1 MANMANTAAY
11 RGQDGRQM
19 VDVDSAKTL
28 TVADSGYV
36 QNVIADNVD
45 VVLPATAAQGVFII
59 RNGGVR
65 TTSGPVGTGK
75 NKSALVR
82 VSPVA
87 ADQIQGGVGGTA
99 VDNKELQN
107 TKATSKVGD
116 EVTIACVGETNG
128 PVVTNIKGVWAR
140 EA

>member
-11 RGQDGRQM
+11 RLPDGRQA
-19 VDVDSAKTL
+19 VDVDTSKTL
-28 TVADSGYV
+28 TVADSGFV
-36 QNVIADNVD
+36 QNVIADNID
-45 VVLPATAAQGVFII
+45 ITLPATAAQGSFTI
-59 RNGGVR
+59 RNGGVKV
-65 TTSGPVGTGK
+65 SGGPAGTASNGT
-75 NKSALVR
+75 ALVR

-116 EVTIACVGETNG
+116 EVTIVCVAETNG
-128 PVVTNIKGVWAR
+128 PIVTSIKGIWAR